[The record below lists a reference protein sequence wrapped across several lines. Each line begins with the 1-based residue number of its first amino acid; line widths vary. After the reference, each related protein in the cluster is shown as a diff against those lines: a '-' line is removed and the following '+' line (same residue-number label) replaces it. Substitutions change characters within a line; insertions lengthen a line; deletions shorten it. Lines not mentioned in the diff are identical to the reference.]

1 MGFLVLTGVIL
12 HQQAIVPAVTLAP
25 GRSVEITT
33 QVPGANVL
41 FLAAGGISTGLKSFL
56 HKALTYV
63 TRVEYLDD
71 HDSDNSHHDRMRGV
85 HDQWCANTGSS
96 AYTIACETAAASTTT
111 TTTTTAW

>member
-56 HKALTYV
+56 DKALTYV
-63 TRVEYLDD
+63 TRVEYLND
-71 HDSDNSHHDRMRGV
+71 HGGDNSHHDRMRGV